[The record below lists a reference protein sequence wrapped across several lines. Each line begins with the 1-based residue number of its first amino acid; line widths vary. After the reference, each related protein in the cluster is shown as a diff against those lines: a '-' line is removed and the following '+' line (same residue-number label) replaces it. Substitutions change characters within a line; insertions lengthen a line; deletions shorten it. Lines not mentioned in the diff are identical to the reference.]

1 MNIPSTGHSF
11 MSILVAFLV
20 VARVQITYG
29 RFMEARG
36 YLGGIFKSFRELMH
50 TVAVLT
56 DHSKNKAAKEWRE
69 KVAVQILVTLR
80 VTVAGLQVS
89 RQDLGTSPRV

>member
-1 MNIPSTGHSF
+1 

-20 VARVQITYG
+20 VVRVQITYG

-36 YLGGIFKSFRELMH
+36 YLGGIFKSFRELIH

-56 DHSKNKAAKEWRE
+56 DHSQNQLAKKWRQS
-69 KVAVQILVTLR
+69 VALQILVTLR
-80 VTVAGLQVS
+80 VSVAALEV
-89 RQDLGTSPRV
+89 R